1 MNLIDP
7 LTHTVLRPVP
17 GVSRSSAIAA
27 RLRDAI
33 VLGVFPEG
41 RQIPSEHSLTRLF
54 DVAPMTIREA
64 LTSLRDDGLI
74 VTKRGRSGGSFVS
87 ATAATALSEVAADA
101 TISDAS
107 ETTHHVSAIVGK
119 AAVLAAERA
128 SVMEIHALDSAVD
141 RYRRVSTDNPA
152 PLATAQAASQVAI
165 QLARSSQSPRL
176 TREVIAAQ
184 IEWIPWA
191 VRAASRHLANADF
204 PAEGQMMMVGL
215 TDAVHQHD
223 GARARQHV
231 EDYVALQFRELA
243 PALRDLV
250 SPEGAALQAASRLGE
265 LLTETRQA
273 VATVAERVS
282 DQGTDKILAEACT
295 RQLEQCHALSGI
307 GFAADPE
314 SGRETVDW
322 FVRESPRSGKQDE
335 RIRRRGLDI
344 SASAPGD
351 EGYRGFDWYTLPRS
365 LGQST
370 VVGPYV
376 DYLCGDEYTLTVSV
390 PSLPSFH
397 AHPFTGVFVG
407 DITVGMIEREL
418 FPSLS
423 STSTPLAVTHT
434 NGRVLASTDA
444 ATPVGALVSAERCSV
459 FATAEPYPYQ
469 VVSRSHQLEGEHV
482 D

>member
-7 LTHTVLRPVP
+7 LTHTVLRPVS
-17 GVSRSSAIAA
+17 GISRSSAIAA

-41 RQIPSEHSLTRLF
+41 RQIPSESSLTRLF

-64 LTSLRDDGLI
+64 LTSLRNDGLI

-87 ATAATALSEVAADA
+87 ATAATALSEVAVDA

-107 ETTHHVSAIVGK
+107 ETAHHVSAIIGK

-128 SVMEIHALDSAVD
+128 STLEVRALDSAVD
-141 RYRRVSTDNPA
+141 RYRQVSAENPA
-152 PLATAQAASQVAI
+152 PLTTAQAASQVAI

-191 VRAASRHLANADF
+191 VRAATGDLSNAEF

-215 TDAVHQHD
+215 IDAVHHRN

-243 PALRDLV
+243 PALRDHM
-250 SPEGAALQAASRLGE
+250 SPEGAAYQAASRLGE
-265 LLTETRQA
+265 LLTETQQA
-273 VATVAERVS
+273 VTTVAECVS
-282 DQGTDKILAEACT
+282 DQGTDRILADECT
-295 RQLEQCHALSGI
+295 RQLERCHALSGI

-322 FVRESPRSGKQDE
+322 FVRDFPRSGQQDE

-390 PSLPSFH
+390 PSLPSFNDD
-397 AHPFTGVFVG
+397 PFTGVFVA
-407 DITVGMIEREL
+407 DLAVGTIERVL
-418 FPSLS
+418 LPALAN
-423 STSTPLAVTHT
+423 TSTPLVIAHT
-434 NGRVLASTDA
+434 DGRILTSTDPTA
-444 ATPVGALVSAERCSV
+444 PVGTLIDEDTYTVV
-459 FATAEPYPYQ
+459 ATAEPFPYR
-469 VVSRSHQLEGEHV
+469 VLSRPHQRKGEHHV
-482 D
+482 